1 MKKIV
6 HNNYMHN
13 LELKSLHYW
22 FKSTLSQNPTIKYG
36 NIFKIMQNTIH
47 KTEMSNINTNIQ
59 QFRK

>member
-1 MKKIV
+1 
-6 HNNYMHN
+6 MHN

-59 QFRK
+59 QFLK

>member
-22 FKSTLSQNPTIKYG
+22 FKSTLSQNYTIKYG
-36 NIFKIMQNTIH
+36 NLFKTMQNTIH

-59 QFRK
+59 QFLK